1 MPAPKCAARRWRHIR
16 HSVRVG
22 ASLVA
27 VEGVTFWGDM
37 LKLWYFILPATVFA
51 VRMWVLLRDMVRDQR
66 RGKQDEDANEP

>member
-1 MPAPKCAARRWRHIR
+1 M
-16 HSVRVG
+16 RVG

-51 VRMWVLLRDMVRDQR
+51 VRMWVLFRDMVRDQR